1 MNAREWQYKFR
12 DPVTGQVQ
20 VTEWRAYD
28 GVTSI
33 HELRRVAV
41 AEQDGRDVFEVRSQ
55 PVGGA

>member
-12 DPVTGQVQ
+12 DPATGQVM
-20 VTEWRAYD
+20 TTDWRPYD

-41 AEQDGRDVFEVRSQ
+41 DEQQGRDVFEVRSQ